1 MGSSTMTLKQ
11 GFTAVNPEYVQTIT
25 SMYLVG
31 NGKVAFR
38 AVYTSSVL
46 FISLQTFKES
56 QIFARRHPVD
66 AFE

>member
-1 MGSSTMTLKQ
+1 MGLSTMTLKQ
-11 GFTAVNPEYVQTIT
+11 GFAAVNPEYVQTIT

-38 AVYTSSVL
+38 TVYTSSVL
-46 FISLQTFKES
+46 FIPLQTFKES